1 MELTMSVFAVASSI
15 EGIIQ
20 FRDYMFNF
28 DKAVKCQEE
37 NWDLKQFLD
46 ATDNFL
52 RSDKHPDEK

>member
-1 MELTMSVFAVASSI
+1 MSVFAVASSI

-37 NWDLKQFLD
+37 N
-46 ATDNFL
+46 
-52 RSDKHPDEK
+52 